1 MPYLLLGVLLLIFLP
16 FCVFSWNELRG
27 RGRVR
32 TPVVTEKA
40 RALAV
45 RTYLLAQG
53 VQSTRIDVRA
63 LGNTTDEQ
71 PVDRVDAIYAK

>member
-1 MPYLLLGVLLLIFLP
+1 MPSALP
-16 FCVFSWNELRG
+16 ASFNVSPRAIMPSTSLS
-27 RGRVR
+27 
-32 TPVVTEKA
+32 

-53 VQSTRIDVRA
+53 VQSQRIDVRA

-71 PVDRVDAIYAK
+71 PVDRVDAIYAKP